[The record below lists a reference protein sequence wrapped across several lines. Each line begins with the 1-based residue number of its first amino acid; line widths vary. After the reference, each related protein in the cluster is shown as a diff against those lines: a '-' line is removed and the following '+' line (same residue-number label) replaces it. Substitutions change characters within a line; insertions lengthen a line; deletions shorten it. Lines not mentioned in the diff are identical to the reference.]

1 MAEATSRQHFIEC
14 GFAQH
19 QAETL
24 AVEFNRVNQQP
35 SDLSTLKWAVGLA
48 AVATIAGFGW
58 LGSEIRDIR
67 YGLET
72 HIGGLTSRIGG
83 LENNIVGLDA
93 RIGGLG
99 TRIDG
104 LETRMVAS
112 RLALMASRLALVAL
126 RPTLVALMRVST
138 ACPSKWP
145 ASRPSSRSACRSSSS
160 RRWLQT
166 EPRTIRVVPH
176 TVGRHRVLLRAEPAA
191 GPFARWSICPVAT

>member
-104 LETRMVAS
+104 LGTRIDGLETRIGGLETNIGGLDARIDGLSIEMAGVKAILEE
-112 RLALMASRLALVAL
+112 RL
-126 RPTLVALMRVST
+126 P
-138 ACPSKWP
+138 K
-145 ASRPSSRSACRSSSS
+145 
-160 RRWLQT
+160 QQ
-166 EPRTIRVVPH
+166 
-176 TVGRHRVLLRAEPAA
+176 
-191 GPFARWSICPVAT
+191 